1 MIKSLTKESGI
12 CFVLCSYLRAKSG
25 CSSAFQIYNFITDIT
40 RFWALLEALAL
51 CSFFFFL
58 KINNSKE
65 TGLMLETIIYK
76 IEKLLEL
83 KNSVIEFFLISKFFI
98 IIVRQHGLKTK

>member
-1 MIKSLTKESGI
+1 
-12 CFVLCSYLRAKSG
+12 
-25 CSSAFQIYNFITDIT
+25 
-40 RFWALLEALAL
+40 
-51 CSFFFFL
+51 
-58 KINNSKE
+58 
-65 TGLMLETIIYK
+65 MLETIIYK